1 MSIERQTIFW
11 FFIFTLTLLSFWILQ
26 SVMLPFVLGAAI
38 AYLLDPFVER
48 LDKWGLNRSLSTIFM
63 LVTCLL
69 VITSILILLVP
80 ALYNELKTLISAA
93 PGYIASL
100 KSFSAPYIEIIKQ
113 RTGLESQSDILAI
126 LFEQKETALKA
137 SNKFISGLAAGG
149 SSVLTI
155 ISILALTPLSAF
167 FFIREWPKIM
177 TYLESLLPRT
187 HEQTIKTLLQ
197 RMHEIVSGFIRGQL
211 MVACFLG
218 IFYAIALKLAGLQY
232 GVIIGLS
239 AGVLSIIPMLGAIG
253 GLLAATATAWL
264 TTFELGYTGIIAA
277 IFIFGQI
284 VEGNFLTPKLVGDQ
298 VGLHPLWVIFAV
310 MAGGALMGIAGMF
323 LAVPVAAII
332 GVLIGFGISRYKAT
346 QLYTGEDIAQNTA
359 KKPVKAKKKP
369 AAKAKTKKK
378 TEKSA

>member
-1 MSIERQTIFW
+1 MSIERQSVFW
-11 FFIFTLTLLSFWILQ
+11 FFIFSLTLLSFWILQ
-26 SVMLPFVLGAAI
+26 SVLLPFVLGAAI

-63 LVTCLL
+63 LITCLL
-69 VITSILILLVP
+69 VLTSILILIVP
-80 ALYNELKTLISAA
+80 ALFNELKTLISAA

-100 KSFSAPYIEIIKQ
+100 KSFSAPYIEVIKQ
-113 RTGLESQSDILAI
+113 KTGLESQNDILAI

-137 SNKFISGLAAGG
+137 SNTFINGLAAGG

-167 FFIREWPKIM
+167 FFIREWPKLM

-187 HEQTIKTLLQ
+187 HEKTIKALLL

-218 IFYAIALKLAGLQY
+218 IFYAVALKLAGLQY

-253 GLLAATATAWL
+253 GLIAATATAWL
-264 TTFELGYTGIIAA
+264 TTFELGYTGLIAG

-284 VEGNFLTPKLVGDQ
+284 IEGNFLTPKLVGDQ

-332 GVLIGFGISRYKAT
+332 GVLIGFAITQYKAT
-346 QLYTGEDIAQNTA
+346 ELYTGKNAEKT
-359 KKPVKAKKKP
+359 KKKP
-369 AAKAKTKKK
+369 TTKSKTKKK

>member
-1 MSIERQTIFW
+1 MSIERQSVFW
-11 FFIFTLTLLSFWILQ
+11 FFIFSLTLLSFWILQ
-26 SVMLPFVLGAAI
+26 SVLLPFVLGAAI

-63 LVTCLL
+63 LITCLL
-69 VITSILILLVP
+69 VLTSILILIVP
-80 ALYNELKTLISAA
+80 ALFNELKTLISAA

-100 KSFSAPYIEIIKQ
+100 KSFSAPYIEVIKQ
-113 RTGLESQSDILAI
+113 KTGLESQNDILAI

-137 SNKFISGLAAGG
+137 SNTFINGLAAGG

-155 ISILALTPLSAF
+155 ITILALTPLSAF
-167 FFIREWPKIM
+167 FFIREWPKLM

-187 HEQTIKTLLQ
+187 HEKTIKALLL

-218 IFYAIALKLAGLQY
+218 IFYAVALKLAGLQY

-253 GLLAATATAWL
+253 GLIAATATAWL
-264 TTFELGYTGIIAA
+264 TTFELGYTGLIAG

-284 VEGNFLTPKLVGDQ
+284 IEGNFLTPKLVGDQ

-332 GVLIGFGISRYKAT
+332 GVLIGFAITQYKAT
-346 QLYTGEDIAQNTA
+346 ELYTGKNAEKT
-359 KKPVKAKKKP
+359 KKKP
-369 AAKAKTKKK
+369 TTKSKTKKK